1 MSASAFPVILSSP
14 SGGGKTTICK
24 ELLATRRDVG
34 YSVSAT
40 TRLPRAAE
48 VDGRDYYFLS
58 QGEFQS
64 RQERGEFAEWAEVHG
79 KLYGTLRREVSR
91 VLESGRHVIMDIDV
105 QGARQFVQSFPQ
117 SVLIFLLPP
126 STNVLLTRLQERK
139 TENRSDLVVRLQTAR
154 RELTSL
160 ELYQYVVV
168 NDSLKKAVRDVSAI
182 LDAESVRRTRN
193 PALADRIGELVSGL
207 DREIGLLE
215 QGVEAN

>member
-1 MSASAFPVILSSP
+1 MNATAFPVILSSP

-24 ELLATRRDVG
+24 ELLAVRPDVG

-105 QGARQFVQSFPQ
+105 QGARQFLQSFPE

-126 STNVLLTRLQERK
+126 STDVLLTRLQERK

-160 ELYQYVVV
+160 DLYPYVVV
-168 NDSLKKAVRDVSAI
+168 NDSLQKAVHDVSSI

-193 PALADRIGELVSGL
+193 PALGGRIAELVSGL

-215 QGVEAN
+215 QGVEAH

>member
-1 MSASAFPVILSSP
+1 MSASVFPVILSSP

-24 ELLATRRDVG
+24 ELLAIRPDVG

-48 VDGRDYYFLS
+48 VDGRDYHFLS

-64 RQERGEFAEWAEVHG
+64 RRERGEFAEWAEVHG

-105 QGARQFVQSFPQ
+105 QGARQFVQSFPE

-126 STNVLLTRLQERK
+126 STDVLLTRLQERK
-139 TENRSDLVVRLQTAR
+139 TENRLDLVVRLQTAR

-160 ELYQYVVV
+160 ELYHYVVV
-168 NDSLKKAVRDVSAI
+168 NDSLRKAVHDVSAVI
-182 LDAESVRRTRN
+182 DAESVRRTRN
-193 PALADRIGELVSGL
+193 PALADQIEELVSGL